1 MTAPRKGPRVDS
13 QGYRALE
20 QLHKLG
26 GEAHIT
32 TWMKAAGWTGS
43 IAMFDREI
51 VGALL
56 RFQVVTRPG
65 AQLVL
70 TDSGREHLG
79 VAPAASTPAPAM
91 EPAPGIPV
99 SRYVAPVLPLSAKHR
114 PGVRVMRPGAFDY
127 RDIPSLQADQRIPFQ
142 SSLQVKNG

>member
-1 MTAPRKGPRVDS
+1 MTAIRKGPRVDS

-26 GEAHIT
+26 GIAHIT
-32 TWMKAAGWTGS
+32 TWMKAVNWPGS

-51 VGALL
+51 VGSLL

-79 VAPAASTPAPAM
+79 VSAAASTPAQ
-91 EPAPGIPV
+91 EPAPDTPV
-99 SRYVAPVLPLSAKHR
+99 TRYVAPIQALSAKYR
-114 PGVRVMRPGAFDY
+114 PGVRAMRPGAFDY

-142 SSLQVKNG
+142 SSLQVNNG